1 MTQLQAPSILPTHN
15 AARTEPLIPLQNIP
29 TLQNMPTLGPPN
41 GSTTDSP
48 NKPAWKVQ
56 GYQAFSKWMASENDF
71 FVFRRFESLNAN
83 TILWMQYQISELEE
97 KLEQIHKEIE
107 VSEKE
112 HKLRNSSF
120 KWDEEKRPDRNLI
133 MGQLAGLLLQ
143 YSEYVIWG
151 LKTEAQP
158 YQINS

>member
-1 MTQLQAPSILPTHN
+1 
-15 AARTEPLIPLQNIP
+15 
-29 TLQNMPTLGPPN
+29 
-41 GSTTDSP
+41 
-48 NKPAWKVQ
+48 
-56 GYQAFSKWMASENDF
+56 MASENDF

-112 HKLRNSSF
+112 HKLRNSSS
-120 KWDEEKRPDRNLI
+120 KWDKEKRPDRNLI

-151 LKTEAQP
+151 LETEAQP